1 MKVFIFMYNSSME
14 NFHIMWKFLNELV
27 SIYWK
32 KKSVFISHMISYSW
46 FHFFKKKIIFALYLC
61 SCSTDSIFSHI
72 IVCAHHLII
81 TYMHKHKAR
90 DILEGLLSWE
100 DGIILHLYNFMFSF
114 SVNRFFVEMLLSEL
128 LYIYLESCILFVTRN
143 LDFLHWEFSKR

>member
-32 KKSVFISHMISYSW
+32 KNLCLFPIWLVIADSISL
-46 FHFFKKKIIFALYLC
+46 KKKIIFALYLC

-114 SVNRFFVEMLLSEL
+114 SVNRFLWKCFCQSCFT
-128 LYIYLESCILFVTRN
+128 YI
-143 LDFLHWEFSKR
+143 

>member
-100 DGIILHLYNFMFSF
+100 DGVILHLYNSCFHFLLTDF
-114 SVNRFFVEMLLSEL
+114 CGNAFVRAA
-128 LYIYLESCILFVTRN
+128 LYISWKLYTICNQKFRLSPLGIQ
-143 LDFLHWEFSKR
+143 

>member
-114 SVNRFFVEMLLSEL
+114 SVNRFLWKCFCQSCFT
-128 LYIYLESCILFVTRN
+128 YI
-143 LDFLHWEFSKR
+143 

>member
-27 SIYWK
+27 NIYWK
-32 KKSVFISHMISYSW
+32 KNLCLFPIWLVIADSISL
-46 FHFFKKKIIFALYLC
+46 KKKIIFALYLC

-114 SVNRFFVEMLLSEL
+114 SVNRFLWKCFCQSCFT
-128 LYIYLESCILFVTRN
+128 YI
-143 LDFLHWEFSKR
+143 